1 MLLNTKSDL
10 NLRKNT
16 QEEVFHSFRTWH
28 FDKHCIRYSG
38 GLVALLFM
46 YGPQCYST

>member
-1 MLLNTKSDL
+1 MFADTKSDL

-16 QEEVFHSFRTWH
+16 QEEVFHSLMMWN

-38 GLVALLFM
+38 GLVALLFIS
-46 YGPQCYST
+46 YP